1 MNIDSRLLL
10 EYMQGFV
17 GFGSFDADF
26 WFVGM
31 EQGGGE
37 TLEELSRRVSVWDQ
51 FGRPNLTDLRSYH
64 EAIGDFRWYGVAPRI
79 QPTWDKIIRLV
90 LAARRS
96 EVSTTLI
103 RSYQVDSFAR
113 SSGET
118 LITEL
123 LPLPSRSIG
132 DWIYGQLDSIP
143 MLVDRETYSA
153 EMTPYRIQMLRQH
166 IERCAPA
173 AVVFLGKSY
182 TPYWEAIAGTSLQ
195 ETRAGV
201 ILGRRAD
208 TNYVVVRHPTSYG
221 VTNQY
226 FEEIGSMLAT

>member
-1 MNIDSRLLL
+1 MSIDSGLLL
-10 EYMQGFV
+10 EYMQSFV
-17 GFGSFDADF
+17 GFGSFNADF

-51 FGRPNLTDLRSYH
+51 LGRPNLTDLRSYH

-79 QPTWDKIIRLV
+79 QPTWNKVIRLV

-96 EVSTTLI
+96 EVSAPLI

-113 SSGET
+113 SNGET

-123 LPLPSRSIG
+123 LLLPSRSVG
-132 DWIYGQLDSIP
+132 DWIYSQLAGIP
-143 MLVDRETYSA
+143 MLGSRDAYSA

-166 IERCAPA
+166 IECHAPA
-173 AVVFLGKSY
+173 VVVFLGKSY
-182 TPYWEAIAGTSLQ
+182 TSYWEAIAGTSLQ
-195 ETRAGV
+195 ETMARVSLGHRAG
-201 ILGRRAD
+201 
-208 TNYVVVRHPTSYG
+208 TTYVVTRHPTSYG
-221 VTNQY
+221 VTNRY
-226 FEEIGSMLAT
+226 FEEIGSMLAI